1 MSGAVILNWVLGAI
15 IVVVIIGGGFYAVFR
30 HGQAGPNY
38 REARTHYQA
47 KEDPSVTPL
56 SDYVPTDQAVTHDG
70 LAEPQIPLEDPGE
83 SGRDAGQPSG
93 GATAG
98 PARDQD

>member
-15 IVVVIIGGGFYAVFR
+15 IVLIIIGGGFYAAFR
-30 HGQAGPNY
+30 HGKAGPDHS
-38 REARTHYQA
+38 EARRHFQA

-56 SDYVPTDQAVTHDG
+56 SDYVPTDRAVTHDG
-70 LAEPQIPLEDPGE
+70 LAEPQVPLADPGQ
-83 SGRDAGQPSG
+83 SGRDAGHASG
-93 GATAG
+93 GAAAG